1 MKYLFPMI
9 LSALLACNPPTP
21 PIENKIPVVG
31 FTALATVQAGTALGF
46 SSTST
51 DPDGDALTLSW
62 DFGNGV
68 RGGGAS
74 IAHVYPKAGSFT
86 VKLTAADGKGGVSSA
101 EKTVTVT
108 ANSIVAGAALSVVG
122 SIFDAVGAPLAGVS
136 VQLDGATLG
145 SSDTNGK
152 VTLSVPTG
160 IPINLVFDKTGF
172 SQGFAALEFPKGS
185 NASNADFTATLL
197 ARAAAQPMNAS
208 TGGAITGTDN
218 ARLELPANALVKPDG
233 TPVTGTVNVSLS
245 PVDINDPL
253 EKSAFPGSFEGVQP
267 NGISTGIVS
276 LGTTEFALEQG
287 GQRLTLKAGASA
299 KVRLPM
305 YANTNLDG
313 SPIKLGDS
321 IPLWSLNEQTGD
333 WVQEGI
339 GVVVDSGPG
348 TRALEATVTHFSWW
362 NADIGFIPSFPKPK
376 CINDV
381 PGQYDSIFEQATFC
395 KFLAELDKPIPA
407 LNSSLR
413 PQADPPRLPAFA
425 ATTNLPIVGGFGLP
439 VPADTNIRYTGCI
452 ANNTFCGSVVK
463 NFVAGSSETFEIR
476 LKRTDTED
484 IGLPFD
490 AVRNINAIK
499 RFTFDS
505 STNPNGVNI
514 TLERS
519 AGSSFTGT
527 AFLLDPQ
534 GNEISNKGIGGTS
547 QILESRLFASGKHIL
562 EIRPS
567 AGSSGGIRIRVERKN
582 FVVTSNWT
590 TLTQSAIR
598 IEDNPNVVLNN
609 AGQGAA
615 FWIQK
620 DDSIQP
626 TQYALNSSSFDA
638 TNNTWDAV
646 QLLETQSTD
655 YPNVALGVAGNN
667 DKIMI
672 WTQRAATNTVRWSR
686 RIASSNAWSAATNLA
701 IVSANK
707 YATNPQIKMDSS
719 GNAVALWLEFGGGN
733 FGNQIRLARFTATT
747 GIWAVET
754 IAAGN
759 FPDTPVL
766 ALDAAGNVAVL
777 YFDFSPSLGYYF
789 KRNLAGVW
797 STATKLFTPSAA
809 PNGFTSTKLELSAS
823 GNGMA
828 IWDDAGTL
836 RARAYDFGTDTWKP
850 VQSFAG
856 TNAKI
861 GLNSSGN
868 ANLAYLE
875 FANPAALFAR
885 TYIATTDTW
894 SASQTISDSS
904 NGGVN
909 FALNNLNMA
918 FNPTGDAVITFVKG
932 QETLL
937 SSRASSAS
945 AWTTPV
951 PDGAFETRRVAL
963 DDTGRAVILR
973 VGYNATLFK
982 YEVQVKRINIR

>member
-1 MKYLFPMI
+1 MKYLLPII
-9 LSALLACNPPTP
+9 LLALLACNPPTP
-21 PIENKIPVVG
+21 PIENKIPVAG
-31 FTALATVQAGTALGF
+31 FTALATVQTGTALGF

-74 IAHVYPKAGSFT
+74 IAHVYPKAGSFM
-86 VKLTAADGKGGVSSA
+86 VKLTAADGKGGVSSF
-101 EKTVTVT
+101 EKAITVT

-122 SIFDAVGAPLAGVS
+122 TISDAVGAPLAGVT
-136 VQLDGATLG
+136 VQLDGINLG

-152 VTLSVPTG
+152 VTVSVPTG
-160 IPINLVFDKTGF
+160 IPINLVFDKTGYT
-172 SQGFAALEFPKGS
+172 QTFAALEFPIGS

-233 TPVTGTVNVSLS
+233 TPVTGSVNVSLS
-245 PVDINDPL
+245 PVDINDPT
-253 EKSAFPGSFEGVQP
+253 EKNAFPGSFEGVQP

-287 GQRLTLKAGASA
+287 GQRLNLKAGASA

-305 YANTNLDG
+305 YANSNLDG
-313 SPIKLGDS
+313 SPINLGDT

-333 WVQEGI
+333 WVQEGT
-339 GVVVDSGPG
+339 GVVVDSGAG
-348 TRALEATVTHFSWW
+348 TRALETTVTHFSWW
-362 NADIGFIPSFPKPK
+362 NVDQQFTPSRPKPK

-407 LNSSLR
+407 QGSLR

-425 ATTNLPIVGGFGLP
+425 ATTNLPIAGGLELP
-439 VPADTNIRYTGCI
+439 VPAGVNVRYTGCI

-463 NFVAGSSETFEIR
+463 NFAVGSSETFEIR
-476 LKRTDTED
+476 LKRTDTEE
-484 IGLPFD
+484 ITLPFD

-519 AGSSFTGT
+519 VGSSFTGT

-547 QILESRLFASGKHIL
+547 QILESQLFASGQHIL

-582 FVVTSNWT
+582 FVITSNWT

-598 IEDNPNVVLNN
+598 IEDNPNIVLNN
-609 AGQGAA
+609 AGHGAA

-646 QLLETQSTD
+646 QLLETQSSD

-686 RIASSNAWSAATNLA
+686 RIASTNTWSAATSLA
-701 IVSANK
+701 TVSANR

-719 GNAVALWLEFGGGN
+719 GNAVALWLEFGGSNSGN
-733 FGNQIRLARFTATT
+733 VIRMARFTATT

-754 IAAGN
+754 ISAGA
-759 FPDTPVL
+759 FADTPVL
-766 ALDAAGNVAVL
+766 AVDAAGNVAVL
-777 YFDFSPSLGYYF
+777 YFDFTPSIGYF
-789 KRNLAGVW
+789 VKRKVAGVW

-809 PNGFTSTKLELSAS
+809 PNGFISSQFELNAN
-823 GNGMA
+823 GNGMV
-828 IWDDAGTL
+828 IWDDAATL
-836 RARAYDFGTDTWKP
+836 RAKAYDVATDTWKP
-850 VQSFAG
+850 EQNFTG

-868 ANLAYLE
+868 AHLIYTE

-885 TYIATTDTW
+885 SYTASTDIW
-894 SASQTISDSS
+894 SNSQTISDSS
-904 NGGVN
+904 NGGVIA
-909 FALNNLNMA
+909 ALNKLNAA
-918 FNPTGDAVITFVKG
+918 FNPTGDAVTVFVKG
-932 QETLL
+932 QNSLL
-937 SSRASSAS
+937 SARVSNAT
-945 AWTTPV
+945 AWTVPV
-951 PDGAFETRRVAL
+951 LDGAFETRRVAL

-982 YEVQVKRINIR
+982 YEVQAKRINVR